1 MRPPRDEAGFTLA
14 EMLVVLAI
22 LSLVAGA
29 SGLALASGRTAR
41 ELPRTVER
49 LADDL
54 RRTRIDAIRSGRMR
68 SLAFDLPARLWR
80 RETAAEPVAI
90 PASVTVELTT
100 AREAG
105 GAAGPNAIAFLP
117 NGRSTGGRIDLGN
130 GTGRRSL
137 VVDWLTGAV
146 REVAP

>member
-1 MRPPRDEAGFTLA
+1 MSRTGDEDGFTLA

-80 RETAAEPVAI
+80 RETAEPVAI
-90 PASVTVELTT
+90 PPSVTLDLTT
-100 AREAG
+100 AREANE
-105 GAAGPNAIAFLP
+105 GAAAIAFLP
-117 NGRSTGGRIDLGN
+117 NGRSTGGRVDLGN
-130 GTGRRSL
+130 GIGRRSL